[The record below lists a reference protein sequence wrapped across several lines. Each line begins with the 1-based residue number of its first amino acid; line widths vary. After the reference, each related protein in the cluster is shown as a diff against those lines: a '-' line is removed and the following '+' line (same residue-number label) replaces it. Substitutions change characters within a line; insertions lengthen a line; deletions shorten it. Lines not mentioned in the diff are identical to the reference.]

1 MIPIERNGYNMGI
14 FKKTTRKMA
23 MKLAQGEKMR
33 QITHVIMSRSTLKD
47 GKLYSPSGK
56 CIGWY
61 NQETGVGW
69 CNMKGYK
76 ELLQSETANDDDYE
90 NYDSVDLT
98 EYLEYED
105 ETIQ

>member
-1 MIPIERNGYNMGI
+1 MGI
-14 FKKTTRKMA
+14 LKKATKKVA
-23 MKLAQGEKMR
+23 MKLAQGDKLQ
-33 QITHVIMSRSTLKD
+33 QIASIIMSRSTLQN

-61 NQETGVGW
+61 NPETGVGW
-69 CNMKGYK
+69 CNLKDYK